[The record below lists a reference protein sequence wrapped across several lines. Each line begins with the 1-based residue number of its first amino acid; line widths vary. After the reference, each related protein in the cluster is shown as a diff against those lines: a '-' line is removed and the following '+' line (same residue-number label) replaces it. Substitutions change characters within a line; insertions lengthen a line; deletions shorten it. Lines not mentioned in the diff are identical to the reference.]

1 MTEEHWAMSTQ
12 ELVSRTDELTDTVR
26 VLMDSF
32 PRLRA
37 EHRPH
42 GTDWYRWVISDN
54 ANGAVVGVVGLDA
67 IPAETMPLREIKVL
81 LRRQALGLMLQA
93 A

>member
-1 MTEEHWAMSTQ
+1 MSTQ
-12 ELVSRTDELTDTVR
+12 EFVARTEELTDTVR
-26 VLMDSF
+26 VLIDSF
-32 PRLRA
+32 PRLRV

-42 GTDWYRWVISDN
+42 GIDWYRWLIYDDGSATVLGMVSLT
-54 ANGAVVGVVGLDA
+54 VEQ
-67 IPAETMPLREIKVL
+67 AETTPLPEIKVF